1 MFIVMDKFVATNAK
15 SNEVLLGVVA
25 RVTAEL
31 LVVNVKLLH

>member
-1 MFIVMDKFVATNAK
+1 MDQFVTLVAK

-31 LVVNVKLLH
+31 LVVNLKLLH